1 MSILISKSMKKIL
14 AVFLVILLC
23 SAESFAQTTVIAVD
37 ESISRNSSKSL
48 PIAIGASALLPGLGQ
63 HYLGEG
69 SYAKV
74 YMWTDVA
81 LWVATFGSYFFGE
94 RQIASARSYAS
105 RYAGI
110 SNPPSDESFLNLMAD
125 YRSRGGVDGENSNPD
140 SDEDYNQA
148 MLRSGKAI
156 DEDYPYD
163 EEHTWN
169 WGSSDNPETT
179 KHMSHYS
186 DILRNYRISRIAF
199 QISVG
204 ALILNR
210 VISILDV
217 MRIYRSTSNSLA
229 EVDSRRWNIFPEFR
243 PEGPGATFL
252 LTF

>member
-1 MSILISKSMKKIL
+1 MCLGGQVVTFEPQVPTPQDGSFGILDGYQGVAFLVGTAGREEDIAILIFDVFDEFIL
-14 AVFLVILLC
+14 C
-23 SAESFAQTTVIAVD
+23 
-37 ESISRNSSKSL
+37 
-48 PIAIGASALLPGLGQ
+48 G
-63 HYLGEG
+63 
-69 SYAKV
+69 
-74 YMWTDVA
+74 
-81 LWVATFGSYFFGE
+81 
-94 RQIASARSYAS
+94 
-105 RYAGI
+105 
-110 SNPPSDESFLNLMAD
+110 
-125 YRSRGGVDGENSNPD
+125 SRGGVEGENSNPD

-148 MLRSGKAI
+148 MLRSRKAI

>member
-1 MSILISKSMKKIL
+1 MKKIL

-48 PIAIGASALLPGLGQ
+48 PIAIGASVLLPGLGQ
-63 HYLGEG
+63 QYLGEG

-125 YRSRGGVDGENSNPD
+125 YRSRGGVEGENAVLGINEHGFPIQLDSSAHGSVAVELLVFVVQAFKYVLVKPD
-140 SDEDYNQA
+140 QSFLLHFCQFP
-148 MLRSGKAI
+148 RHGTAI
-156 DEDYPYD
+156 
-163 EEHTWN
+163 
-169 WGSSDNPETT
+169 G
-179 KHMSHYS
+179 
-186 DILRNYRISRIAF
+186 
-199 QISVG
+199 
-204 ALILNR
+204 
-210 VISILDV
+210 
-217 MRIYRSTSNSLA
+217 A
-229 EVDSRRWNIFPEFR
+229 EVCSHFRAGEGDFKCGVSR
-243 PEGPGATFL
+243 L
-252 LTF
+252 L

>member
-1 MSILISKSMKKIL
+1 MKKL
-14 AVFLVILLC
+14 LVVCLMVLLC
-23 SAESFAQTTVIAVD
+23 SAEAFAQPMVITVD

-48 PIAIGASALLPGLGQ
+48 ALAIGASVLLPGLGQ
-63 HYLGEG
+63 HYLGEQ
-69 SYAKV
+69 SYAKAFI
-74 YMWTDVA
+74 WTDVA
-81 LWVATFGSYFFGE
+81 LWVATFGSYYFGE

-110 SNPPSDESFLNLMAD
+110 SNPPSSESFLNLMAD
-125 YRSRGGVDGENSNPD
+125 YRSRGGVDGENANPD

-169 WGSSDNPETT
+169 WGSSDNPETSR
-179 KHMSHYS
+179 HMDHYS

-199 QISVG
+199 QISIG

-210 VISILDV
+210 VISVLDV
-217 MRIYRSTSNSLA
+217 MRIYRSTSSNLA
-229 EVDSRRWNIFPEFR
+229 TVEPRRWNVFPEFR

-252 LTF
+252 ISF